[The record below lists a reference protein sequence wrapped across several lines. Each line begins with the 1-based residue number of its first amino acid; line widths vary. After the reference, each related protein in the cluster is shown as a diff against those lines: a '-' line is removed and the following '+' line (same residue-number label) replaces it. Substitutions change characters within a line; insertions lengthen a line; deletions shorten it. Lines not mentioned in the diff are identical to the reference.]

1 VFQAMDGIGSGPAR
15 SYHVPAHVC
24 TIATL
29 ALLLTGCMETASVLN
44 ETQSDLLV
52 IAPVRRGHGPS
63 AEEWGTF
70 SAAPT
75 FARESSSS
83 VNELARESPSSE
95 INSDEY
101 WAAVADF
108 DLIASRGAATTG
120 QEIRF
125 VDAISL
131 LSAGD
136 RDRAKSAFNET
147 AWQGEDLNV
156 AAASQIMLAAT
167 LMYEHR
173 WAELRDLG
181 GNRQIGA
188 ATRQNIAGMER
199 WGIAFVGLD
208 SQVTTFPDDQVALP
222 LGITPVSTPTVLVR
236 INGREYHFW
245 LDTGSTITVVSSD
258 VAKSTGIS
266 PLTNDVFAIATFG
279 GVAPARPVVV
289 KRIAIGGI
297 VLTNTPAIVIDAEL
311 MKVKATA
318 DGVPWSGLPVDGIIG
333 WDTIRQFDLAMDYEA
348 GRLTIKRPLN
358 LGTRGTASQNLTWV
372 GRPLVKVSTKAG
384 STLHF
389 TIDTGAQVSFLN
401 SSAVKKA
408 GVVPTASNAR
418 PYGIARNGGQASQA
432 ISSLRLGVAGT
443 SLLLRGLIVYNPA
456 SSGIIH
462 CDGILGSDI
471 AQFGVVRIDATNGLF
486 SVGG

>member
-1 VFQAMDGIGSGPAR
+1 MHSDAPAIAPAR
-15 SYHVPAHVC
+15 RA
-24 TIATL
+24 
-29 ALLLTGCMETASVLN
+29 
-44 ETQSDLLV
+44 
-52 IAPVRRGHGPS
+52 HGPF
-63 AEEWGTF
+63 ADEWSTF
-70 SAAPT
+70 SPT
-75 FARESSSS
+75 ARFVRESSSPA
-83 VNELARESPSSE
+83 ARRVEEPPSAE
-95 INSDEY
+95 TNTDEY

-108 DLIASRGAATTG
+108 DLIASRVAATTG

-136 RDRAKSAFNET
+136 REGAKSALNEM
-147 AWQGEDLNV
+147 AWQSEDLNV

-173 WAELRDLG
+173 WSELRDLG
-181 GNRQIGA
+181 ANKQIGV

-199 WGIAFVGLD
+199 WGSAFVGLD
-208 SQVTTFPDDQVALP
+208 SQVTTFPQEDVALA
-222 LGITPVSTPTVLVR
+222 LGITPVGTPTVLVR
-236 INGREYHFW
+236 INGKEYHFW

-266 PLTNDVFAIATFG
+266 PLTTDMFTIATFG
-279 GVAPARPVVV
+279 GVAPARPVFV
-289 KRIAIGGI
+289 KQMEIGGI

-318 DGVPWSGLPVDGIIG
+318 DGVPWSGLAVDGIIG
-333 WDTIRQFDLAMDYEA
+333 WDTIRQFDLAIDYEA
-348 GRLTIKRPLN
+348 GTVTIRPPLN

-372 GRPLVKVSTKAG
+372 GRPLVKVSTKPG

-401 SSAVKKA
+401 GSAVKKA
-408 GVVPTASNAR
+408 GVVPTTSNAR
-418 PYGIARNGGQASQA
+418 PYGIAKNGGQASQA
-432 ISSLRLGVAGT
+432 VSSLRLGIAGK
-443 SLLLRGLIVYNPA
+443 SLLLKDLIVYNPA

-471 AQFGVVRIDATNGLF
+471 ARFGIVRIDATNGLF
-486 SVGG
+486 SVGGEL

>member
-1 VFQAMDGIGSGPAR
+1 MNGIGPDPDR

-29 ALLLTGCMETASVLN
+29 ALLLTGCVGTASVLS
-44 ETQSDLLV
+44 EMQSDVPV
-52 IAPVRRGHGPS
+52 ITPARRGHGPYAS
-63 AEEWGTF
+63 DWSIF
-70 SAAPT
+70 SVDSRV
-75 FARESSSS
+75 ARESSSP
-83 VNELARESPSSE
+83 VNGVVRESPDNE
-95 INSDEY
+95 TNPDDY

-108 DLIASRGAATTG
+108 DLVASRDAATTG
-120 QEIRF
+120 EEVRF

-136 RDRAKSAFNET
+136 RERAKTAFNQM
-147 AWQGEDLNV
+147 AWQSEDLNV

-173 WAELRDLG
+173 WLELRDLG
-181 GNRQIGA
+181 SNRQIGA

-199 WGIAFVGLD
+199 WGSAFVGLD
-208 SQVTTFPDDQVALP
+208 SQVTTFPDEQVALP
-222 LGITPVSTPTVLVR
+222 LGVTPVNTPTVLVR

-266 PLTNDVFAIATFG
+266 PLTSDVFTIATFG

-289 KRIAIGGI
+289 KKMEIGGI
-297 VLTNTPAIVIDAEL
+297 LLTNTPAIVIEAEL

-318 DGVPWSGLPVDGIIG
+318 DGVPWTGLPVDGIIG

-348 GRLTIKRPLN
+348 STLTIRQPLN

-372 GRPLVKVSTKAG
+372 GRPLVRVSTKSGAA
-384 STLHF
+384 LHF

-401 SSAVKKA
+401 GSAVKKA
-408 GVVPTASNAR
+408 GVVPSNSNAR

-432 ISSLRLGVAGT
+432 VSALRLGVAGK
-443 SLLLRGLIVYNPA
+443 SLLLRDLIVYNPT

-471 AQFGVVRIDATNGLF
+471 AQFGVIRIDATNGLF
-486 SVGG
+486 SVGS